1 MFSFG
6 KKKKDDPSAEA
17 AAPPPGA
24 APEKEQKEEAKPAQA
39 AAPAVNSNNPEIMKL
54 SSEITRISAGVEAF
68 GEVRKSFSESF
79 SRLNEQIGELR
90 SMILERDKSIQE
102 IELKAVKAYDL
113 VDSVH
118 PEKISAMVQKEDAKI
133 EALKANLEGNE
144 AIMSR
149 VMDELREIRKK
160 INFFRGVEEIIKL
173 SEEVKKE
180 LIEIKK
186 VESMVNIK
194 VDKADT
200 IYSEMRTKFQ
210 DVDTFDSSLKEVKVA
225 VEQNTKDVGFVKD
238 RMGELAEKADIDKIV
253 NKVQRYVDALKDLE
267 KKSSMSK
274 DIEQLR
280 TLLDGLK

>member
-1 MFSFG
+1 MGLFS
-6 KKKKDDPSAEA
+6 KKKEES
-17 AAPPPGA
+17 
-24 APEKEQKEEAKPAQA
+24 KEEKSESEEKPKAEKPQEDSGMLENA
-39 AAPAVNSNNPEIMKL
+39 NVTKL
-54 SSEITRISAGVEAF
+54 ASEITKIKASIEAF
-68 GEVRKSFSESF
+68 GEVRKSFTERF
-79 SRLNEQIGELR
+79 SRVSEQIGELR

-118 PEKISAMVQKEDAKI
+118 PEKISSMVQREEAKI

-149 VMDELREIRKK
+149 VMDELKDTRRK
-160 INFFRGVEEIIKL
+160 IEFFRGVEEIIKL

-186 VESMVNIK
+186 IESRININADKVE
-194 VDKADT
+194 T
-200 IYSEMRTKFQ
+200 LYSEVRKKFQ
-210 DVDTFDSSLKEVKVA
+210 DVDAFDSEIKETKVS
-225 VEQNTKDVGFVKD
+225 VEQNMKDVGFLKD
-238 RMGELAEKADIDKIV
+238 KIGGLAEKSELERLI
-253 NKVQRYVDALKDLE
+253 NKVQRYVDALKDLQ

-280 TLLDGLK
+280 SLLDGLR

>member
-1 MFSFG
+1 MFGLG
-6 KKKKDDPSAEA
+6 KKKQEDPNAP
-17 AAPPPGA
+17 APPPGA
-24 APEKEQKEEAKPAQA
+24 TPPAEEKKPEGQPA
-39 AAPAVNSNNPEIMKL
+39 AAPASPVVNSNNPEIMKL
-54 SSEITRISAGVEAF
+54 SSEITKINAGVEAF

-118 PEKISAMVQKEDAKI
+118 PEKISATVQKEDAKI

-144 AIMSR
+144 AIMNR
-149 VMDELREIRKK
+149 VMEEMREIRKK
-160 INFFRGVEEIIKL
+160 INFFRGIEEVVKL
-173 SEEVKKE
+173 SEEIKKE

-186 VESMVNIK
+186 VESMVNVK
-194 VDKADT
+194 VDKIDT

-210 DVDTFDSSLKEVKVA
+210 DVDAFDSSLKEMKVS
-225 VEQNTKDVGFVKD
+225 VEQNSKDVGFLKD
-238 RMGELAEKADIDKIV
+238 RIGELAEKTEIDKLV

-267 KKSSMSK
+267 KKSSMSR
-274 DIEQLR
+274 DIEQLK
-280 TLLDGLK
+280 TLLDGIK

>member
-1 MFSFG
+1 MFGIG
-6 KKKKDDPSAEA
+6 KKKEEKIESVENPEDKKDENVKLEVK
-17 AAPPPGA
+17 
-24 APEKEQKEEAKPAQA
+24 PEVKIE
-39 AAPAVNSNNPEIMKL
+39 SDNPEITKL
-54 SSEITRISAGVEAF
+54 ASEITKLNAGVEAF

-90 SMILERDKSIQE
+90 SMIFERDRSIQE
-102 IELKAVKAYDL
+102 IELKSVKAYDL

-144 AIMSR
+144 AIMNR
-149 VMDELREIRKK
+149 VMDELGEMRKK
-160 INFFRGVEEIIKL
+160 INFFRGVEEIVKL

-186 VESMVNIK
+186 IESMVNIK
-194 VDKADT
+194 VDRADT
-200 IYSEMRTKFQ
+200 IYSEMKGKFQ
-210 DVDTFDSSLKEVKVA
+210 DVDSFNSSLREMKVA
-225 VEQNTKDVGFVKD
+225 VEQNTKDVGFLKD
-238 RMGELAEKADIDKIV
+238 KIGSLAEKSDLDKLIS
-253 NKVQRYVDALKDLE
+253 KVQRYVDALKDLE

-274 DIEQLR
+274 DIDQLK

>member
-1 MFSFG
+1 MFGIG
-6 KKKKDDPSAEA
+6 KKKEEKIESVENPEDKKDENAKP
-17 AAPPPGA
+17 
-24 APEKEQKEEAKPAQA
+24 EAKPE
-39 AAPAVNSNNPEIMKL
+39 VKIESDNPEITKL
-54 SSEITRISAGVEAF
+54 ASEITKLNAGVEAF

-90 SMILERDKSIQE
+90 SMIFERDRSIQE
-102 IELKAVKAYDL
+102 IELKSVKAYDL

-144 AIMSR
+144 AIMNR
-149 VMDELREIRKK
+149 VMDELGEMRKK
-160 INFFRGVEEIIKL
+160 INFFRGVEEIVKL

-186 VESMVNIK
+186 IESMVNIK
-194 VDKADT
+194 VDRADT
-200 IYSEMRTKFQ
+200 IYSEMKGKFQ
-210 DVDTFDSSLKEVKVA
+210 DVDSFNSSLREMKVA
-225 VEQNTKDVGFVKD
+225 VEQNTKDVGFLKD
-238 RMGELAEKADIDKIV
+238 KIGSLAEKSDLDKLIS
-253 NKVQRYVDALKDLE
+253 KVQRYVDALKDLE

-274 DIEQLR
+274 DIDQLK

>member
-1 MFSFG
+1 MFN
-6 KKKKDDPSAEA
+6 KKKKTD
-17 AAPPPGA
+17 APA
-24 APEKEQKEEAKPAQA
+24 TDSA
-39 AAPAVNSNNPEIMKL
+39 AAPAADATPKTEVKPSSGDENISVTRL
-54 SSEITRISAGVEAF
+54 SSEITRISASVEAF
-68 GEVRKSFSESF
+68 GEVRKSFSETF
-79 SRLNEQIGELR
+79 SRINEQIGELR

-133 EALKANLEGNE
+133 DALKANLEGNE

-149 VMDELREIRKK
+149 VMEELKEMRKK
-160 INFFRGVEEIIKL
+160 ITFFRGVEEIVKL
-173 SEEVKKE
+173 SEDVKKE

-186 VESMVNIK
+186 VESKININTDK
-194 VDKADT
+194 VDT
-200 IYSEMRTKFQ
+200 IYSEMRTKFK
-210 DVDTFDSSLKEVKVA
+210 DVDSFDSSLKEMKVTT
-225 VEQNTKDVGFVKD
+225 EQHSKDVEFIKD
-238 RMGELAEKADIDKIV
+238 KIGEFAEKSDIDKV
-253 NKVQRYVDALKDLE
+253 MDKVQKYVDALKDLE